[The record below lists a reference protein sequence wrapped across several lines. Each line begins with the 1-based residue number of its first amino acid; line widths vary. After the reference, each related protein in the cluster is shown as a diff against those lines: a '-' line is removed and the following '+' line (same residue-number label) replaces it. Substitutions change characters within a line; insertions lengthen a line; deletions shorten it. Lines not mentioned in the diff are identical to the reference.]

1 MDIDFDVN
9 EVLRR
14 RLAESLG
21 LDYYARIMNSV
32 NATNVATDRGFQKT
46 FNAFYL
52 VRRNETWRNIYYDL
66 FEKLKY
72 ESADFEYIIR
82 YLFEKTGNIEASFSS
97 KMLATLCPD
106 QPIWDHYVVENLGL
120 KLTGRSK
127 EDQLNN
133 AVSLYREI
141 ECWYQAFLKTEKAA
155 ECIEVFDR
163 ALPDYQWINSIKKID
178 CFLWS
183 IR

>member
-66 FEKLKY
+66 FYFQRLLTAR
-72 ESADFEYIIR
+72 SIQ
-82 YLFEKTGNIEASFSS
+82 LQP
-97 KMLATLCPD
+97 LC
-106 QPIWDHYVVENLGL
+106 LMS
-120 KLTGRSK
+120 RSYK
-127 EDQLNN
+127 NQ
-133 AVSLYREI
+133 
-141 ECWYQAFLKTEKAA
+141 
-155 ECIEVFDR
+155 
-163 ALPDYQWINSIKKID
+163 
-178 CFLWS
+178 
-183 IR
+183 